1 MNPLPFMPMP
11 FCYAFK
17 LNALELN
24 KLTILNYIAD
34 EMYKI

>member
-1 MNPLPFMPMP
+1 MPMP
-11 FCYAFK
+11 FCYAVK

-24 KLTILNYIAD
+24 KLIILNYIAD